1 MERTLQTKK
10 RNGNIELLRMVCMC
24 MIILLHAL
32 HKGDLLV
39 RIYEVPGVNP
49 YIAWLLESFSV
60 CAVNTFML
68 ISGYYMSR
76 SRFKLGRLIE
86 LVSMV
91 LLYSLASLG
100 ICLILGIDSLSGKGF
115 NDLLYYFFP
124 VHNRL
129 YWFMTLYILIYIF
142 SPMINRGI
150 EAMNQKQHKYV
161 IILAVISESLFKSF
175 LPGRFE
181 PEDRGFGFLWLLI
194 VYIIG
199 AYIRKYGFKFFNSA
213 RKGIVTYVIAS
224 LLIFAEILAVQYI
237 NGHYGRLLQASEVS
251 LDYNHIFVI
260 CAALGLFSYGI
271 NKKPMKE
278 KLTKAVCFFSPMTL
292 GVYLIHENMS
302 LRYQWQGWLGIRDII
317 EIHPVLFILKL
328 ELAVFTVF
336 AAGMLVD
343 YFRIKLFTFVQRKVS
358 DSPLGRRM
366 ERFNSEMNER

>member
-1 MERTLQTKK
+1 
-10 RNGNIELLRMVCMC
+10 
-24 MIILLHAL
+24 
-32 HKGDLLV
+32 
-39 RIYEVPGVNP
+39 
-49 YIAWLLESFSV
+49 
-60 CAVNTFML
+60 
-68 ISGYYMSR
+68 
-76 SRFKLGRLIE
+76 
-86 LVSMV
+86 
-91 LLYSLASLG
+91 
-100 ICLILGIDSLSGKGF
+100 
-115 NDLLYYFFP
+115 
-124 VHNRL
+124 
-129 YWFMTLYILIYIF
+129 MTLYILIYIF

-224 LLIFAEILAVQYI
+224 LLIFAEILAVQYT

-278 KLTKAVCFFSPMTL
+278 KLTKAVCFLSPMTL

-328 ELAVFTVF
+328 ALAVFTVF